1 MQDMHL
7 IKKLMCYNGLKKDKV
22 LGSKNAPPSNYCVIV
37 KEQDK
42 KLCSSWQNRAHKD
55 RSLFHIWK
63 VNKQ

>member
-42 KLCSSWQNRAHKD
+42 KLCSS
-55 RSLFHIWK
+55 
-63 VNKQ
+63 